1 MQRGYRPEPWN
12 APRAARKP
20 EASLRAVQ
28 ARAGYAGGRP
38 RAAPRCCSL
47 ATLESVCLPPRTSA
61 FSKPCEA
68 WLREP
73 HGVGDCCQSPTP
85 CRMPRIRLGRQAC
98 DLDDVPACGGE
109 AVEPNCIRPSATAK
123 NKTSVRTPSSNCLVH
138 YEGFASSSYHQH
150 PRLSQVIAHD
160 RIVGGAPSCHGQHPK
175 GEAHGHTDSHSRVR
189 VVVSGHRNRQPGEE
203 G

>member
-123 NKTSVRTPSSNCLVH
+123 KQNLRANSKLQLPGSLRRFCLLIIPPTPAPIPGHSS
-138 YEGFASSSYHQH
+138 
-150 PRLSQVIAHD
+150 
-160 RIVGGAPSCHGQHPK
+160 
-175 GEAHGHTDSHSRVR
+175 
-189 VVVSGHRNRQPGEE
+189 
-203 G
+203 

>member
-1 MQRGYRPEPWN
+1 MRYNVQRGYRPEPWN

-68 WLREP
+68 WLQAIADAAAAIFAEAKTETE
-73 HGVGDCCQSPTP
+73 VCELEQAIYEEINQVAAT
-85 CRMPRIRLGRQAC
+85 RIA
-98 DLDDVPACGGE
+98 E
-109 AVEPNCIRPSATAK
+109 
-123 NKTSVRTPSSNCLVH
+123 
-138 YEGFASSSYHQH
+138 
-150 PRLSQVIAHD
+150 LS
-160 RIVGGAPSCHGQHPK
+160 
-175 GEAHGHTDSHSRVR
+175 
-189 VVVSGHRNRQPGEE
+189 
-203 G
+203 